1 MIENT
6 DNENVE
12 VGAATQS
19 ENIADNTPSEISNV
33 EAEHENKVTSDVEN
47 KEVINNG
54 VDSKPQYTELE
65 KANYSFHKQLNRQK
79 KKYESLIEEMKKS
92 YDEDRFERLEHPEKY
107 APKQRNDFGT
117 DDEYIRYMAKEQF
130 QDVLKAQMAEYEK
143 QQKELEE
150 VNAQEALLKE
160 EVNRKIDEFYPDEV
174 SKNDFKATIGEAN
187 REWDM
192 VTSIDAPE
200 NKDISDFILYS
211 PVGPMIMYELAKN
224 KEMTE
229 DILNTTNPNLR
240 NMKMR
245 NIEWHCFR
253 KGSNVVTNKTEAPVA
268 PTNPIKPV
276 GRPGVQQSITNK
288 PWETKEGLLKL
299 AGV

>member
-6 DNENVE
+6 DNNVE
-12 VGAATQS
+12 VETTASPTD
-19 ENIADNTPSEISNV
+19 NIADNTPSEISNV

-92 YDEDRFERLEHPEKY
+92 YEDRFERLEHPEKY

-200 NKDISDFILYS
+200 NKDLSDFILYS